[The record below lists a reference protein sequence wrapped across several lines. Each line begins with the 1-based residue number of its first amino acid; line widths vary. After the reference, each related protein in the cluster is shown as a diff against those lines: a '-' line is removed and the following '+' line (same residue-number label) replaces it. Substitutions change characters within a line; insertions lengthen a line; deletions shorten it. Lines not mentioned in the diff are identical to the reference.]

1 MLKIETRNM
10 LLTCKPFRILITFL
24 LLLGFLVLFEI
35 GKYFIVSNSNK
46 SVSKS
51 IEKELL
57 KLKELK
63 TSIVLNAYNDLSKH
77 EFRVYSQNGEDGIL
91 FELITMLDL
100 NNNKT
105 SSRYYVEI
113 GTENGKQ
120 CNTR

>member
-10 LLTCKPFRILITFL
+10 LLICKPFRISITFL
-24 LLLGFLVLFEI
+24 LLLGIFVLFEI
-35 GKYFIVSNSNK
+35 GKYFIVSNK

-57 KLKELK
+57 QLKELK

-77 EFRVYSQNGEDGIL
+77 EFRVYSQNGADGIL

-100 NNNKT
+100 NNNKS
-105 SSRYYVEI
+105 SSRFYVEI

>member
-1 MLKIETRNM
+1 M
-10 LLTCKPFRILITFL
+10 LLVCKPFRILITFL
-24 LLLGFLVLFEI
+24 LLLGFFVLFEI
-35 GKYFIVSNSNK
+35 VKYFIVSN
-46 SVSKS
+46 KS

-57 KLKELK
+57 QLKELK

-91 FELITMLDL
+91 FELITMFDL
-100 NNNKT
+100 NNTKA
-105 SSRYYVEI
+105 SSRFYVEI